1 MLKECICVVCGTL
14 IVSVTADIFDMEST
28 NSSSNWFDDLMI
40 FFDINKYYQ
49 TWILSIIAS
58 CMIGLSGILPLI
70 IIPFENG
77 AKFDQKGMYMY
88 FFLSEVKWEYLWLLL
103 V

>member
-14 IVSVTADIFDMEST
+14 IVSVTADISDMENTS
-28 NSSSNWFDDLMI
+28 SSSNWFDDLMI

-77 AKFDQKGMYMY
+77 AKFDQKGMYLY
-88 FFLSEVKWEYLWLLL
+88 VFFTE
-103 V
+103 

>member
-14 IVSVTADIFDMEST
+14 IVSATADLLEMENT
-28 NSSSNWFDDLMI
+28 KSSPSHWYDDLMI
-40 FFDINKYYQ
+40 YFDINKSYQ

-58 CMIGLSGILPLI
+58 CMIGLCGILPLI

-77 AKFDQKGMYMY
+77 AKFDQKGMYLCI
-88 FFLSEVKWEYLWLLL
+88 FS
-103 V
+103 

>member
-1 MLKECICVVCGTL
+1 MLKECICIVCGTL
-14 IVSVTADIFDMEST
+14 IASVSADIFDMENTS
-28 NSSSNWFDDLMI
+28 SSSNWFDDVMTY
-40 FFDINKYYQ
+40 FDINKYYQ

-77 AKFDQKGMYMY
+77 AKFDQKGRY
-88 FFLSEVKWEYLWLLL
+88 FICFLYSMILK
-103 V
+103 